1 MERPAQIAIDLGA
14 ESCRVSLLQWPDG
27 KPVIKMVR
35 RFANGPWEQDGVR
48 WNFARICNELETG
61 LRECA
66 GLAPE
71 GIASIGVTGWAVDY
85 VRLHASGKPLSPPYC
100 YRDPRNL
107 AAMEAVHALISPEEL
122 YAKSGVQVQPINTI
136 YQLFADRMQ
145 GGATSAP
152 WMNLPEYILHWLG
165 AGRIAEYTNAT
176 HTGLIDAETGR
187 WSEELFAALGLGRNA
202 APELVAPGS
211 MVGPVR
217 GELSRLPSFAKT
229 QLIAPACHDTAAA
242 IAGIPA
248 GDDAWA
254 YISSGTW
261 SLVGTVLP
269 RSLRT
274 PETYEKSFTNLGAV
288 GGGVLFHRGIAGMWL
303 LRQCLNTWELERAW
317 GIAEL
322 IVAARN
328 LPAPDAL
335 LELDDVAFLSPGDM
349 PSRINEQRARRGLP
363 QLPTG
368 CDAAP
373 VYASL
378 IFHSLAGRY
387 GLLIADMAR
396 LTGRRFERICIVGGG
411 SRNIFLNALTTE
423 AIGLPVERC
432 SVESSTIGNFAVQC
446 ARLDQYADGV
456 TRTNVALWARTLIE
470 AAV

>member
-1 MERPAQIAIDLGA
+1 
-14 ESCRVSLLQWPDG
+14 
-27 KPVIKMVR
+27 
-35 RFANGPWEQDGVR
+35 
-48 WNFARICNELETG
+48 
-61 LRECA
+61 
-66 GLAPE
+66 
-71 GIASIGVTGWAVDY
+71 
-85 VRLHASGKPLSPPYC
+85 
-100 YRDPRNL
+100 
-107 AAMEAVHALISPEEL
+107 
-122 YAKSGVQVQPINTI
+122 
-136 YQLFADRMQ
+136 
-145 GGATSAP
+145 
-152 WMNLPEYILHWLG
+152 
-165 AGRIAEYTNAT
+165 
-176 HTGLIDAETGR
+176 
-187 WSEELFAALGLGRNA
+187 
-202 APELVAPGS
+202 
-211 MVGPVR
+211 
-217 GELSRLPSFAKT
+217 
-229 QLIAPACHDTAAA
+229 
-242 IAGIPA
+242 
-248 GDDAWA
+248 
-254 YISSGTW
+254 
-261 SLVGTVLP
+261 
-269 RSLRT
+269 
-274 PETYEKSFTNLGAV
+274 V